1 MQPEMH
7 MFAVLLDSSLK
18 GEGSSECDT
27 QKILLIK
34 WTYNSSL

>member
-1 MQPEMH
+1 MQPAMH

-18 GEGSSECDT
+18 GEGSSEFDA

-34 WTYNSSL
+34 RPYNISL